1 MALKSRGGIIMPTM
15 NAEALQRDPL
25 ALSVA
30 HAMTL
35 ANETATQAGI
45 DLATS
50 LVTVSEE
57 YAASARQWRIHYGPR
72 DYINRR
78 GGDLIVVVDDLS
90 GKVREILRGQ

>member
-1 MALKSRGGIIMPTM
+1 MPTITS
-15 NAEALQRDPL
+15 EALQHDPL

-35 ANETATQAGI
+35 ANATASQAGI

-57 YAASARQWRIHYGPR
+57 YAASVRQWRVHYGPR
-72 DYINRR
+72 DYIARR
-78 GGDLIVVVDDLS
+78 GGDLIVVIDDPS
-90 GKVREILRGQ
+90 GQVRQVLRGQ